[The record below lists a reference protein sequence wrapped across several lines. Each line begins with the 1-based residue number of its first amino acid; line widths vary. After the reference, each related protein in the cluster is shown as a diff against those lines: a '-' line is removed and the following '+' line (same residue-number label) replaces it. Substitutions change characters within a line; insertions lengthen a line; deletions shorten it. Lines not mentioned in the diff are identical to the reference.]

1 MLPNINAADIRAAL
15 EKEKARPKDKWGGAW
30 MVDYSSDL
38 LSDYRISE
46 YAVDFQKEF
55 IKQYMCQFEK
65 IQVITTKAR
74 HQPCYDDEKMTWMMD
89 LGPIQVKPRVLP
101 VSATNIGGS
110 IPASKIRPRPLTE
123 AELRAAEGS
132 FTMGLI
138 LKTDSNGFLPCEDDE
153 LVHIDD
159 VKVWA
164 KDSLKGR
171 TTALILIN
179 QGSTVGYRFTF
190 DFDEDKVMFKLR
202 WF

>member
-1 MLPNINAADIRAAL
+1 MLPKIKAADIRAAL
-15 EKEKARPKDKWGGAW
+15 EKEKARPKDRWGGW
-30 MVDYSSDL
+30 IVDHSSDL
-38 LSDYRISE
+38 LSDYRMSE

-55 IKQYMCQFEK
+55 IKQYMCQFEN
-65 IQVITTKAR
+65 IQVITTKELHR
-74 HQPCYDDEKMTWMMD
+74 TRYDDEKMVWD
-89 LGPIQVKPRVLP
+89 LGPLQVKPRVLP
-101 VSATNIGGS
+101 TSIGGFGIS
-110 IPASKIRPRPLTE
+110 AVKTRPRPLTE

-171 TTALILIN
+171 TTALILMN